1 MEKEI
6 IERWERGKEN
16 LRNYLS
22 THVIGDN
29 YSSYGEL
36 VSILIKE
43 CLNYST
49 DEEFSTKFTCIDD
62 GHYQGTQLFV
72 LHYDAYQPDVNDYYI
87 FDNEYG
93 SCSGCDTLLG
103 IIGYEYDVI
112 PDENMVNQLM
122 TLCLH
127 MVQRMKRV
135 SNLYKLK

>member
-22 THVIGDN
+22 THSIWDN
-29 YSSYGEL
+29 CSSYNEL
-36 VSILIKE
+36 VYVLIKE

-49 DEEFSTKFTCIDD
+49 DEGFSTKFTCIDD
-62 GHYQGTQLFV
+62 GDYQGTQLFI
-72 LHYDAYQPDVNDYYI
+72 LHYDTYQPNANDYYI

-127 MVQRMKRV
+127 MVQRMKRI
-135 SNLYKLK
+135 SNLYE

>member
-22 THVIGDN
+22 THSIWDN
-29 YSSYGEL
+29 CSSYNEL
-36 VSILIKE
+36 VYVLIKE
-43 CLNYST
+43 CLNYSI
-49 DEEFSTKFTCIDD
+49 DEVFSTKFTCIDD
-62 GHYQGTQLFV
+62 GDYQGTQLFI
-72 LHYDAYQPDVNDYYI
+72 LHYDTYQPNANDYYI

-127 MVQRMKRV
+127 MVQRMKRI
-135 SNLYKLK
+135 SNLYE

>member
-6 IERWERGKEN
+6 IESWERGKEN
-16 LRNYLS
+16 LRDYLS
-22 THVIGDN
+22 THSIWDN
-29 YSSYGEL
+29 CSSYNEL
-36 VSILIKE
+36 VNVLIKE

-49 DEEFSTKFTCIDD
+49 DRKFSTKFTCIDD
-62 GHYQGTQLFV
+62 GGYQGTQLFI
-72 LHYDAYQPDVNDYYI
+72 LHYDTCQPDVSHYYI

-103 IIGYEYDVI
+103 IIRNDYDVI

-127 MVQRMKRV
+127 MVQRMKCV
-135 SNLYKLK
+135 YNLYE

>member
-22 THVIGDN
+22 THSIWDN
-29 YSSYGEL
+29 CSSYNEL
-36 VSILIKE
+36 VYVLIEE

-49 DEEFSTKFTCIDD
+49 DERFSTKFTCIDD
-62 GHYQGTQLFV
+62 GNYQGTQLFV
-72 LHYDAYQPDVNDYYI
+72 LHYETYQPNINDYYI

-103 IIGYEYDVI
+103 IIGYDYDVI

-127 MVQRMKRV
+127 MVQRIKCV
-135 SNLYKLK
+135 YNLYK